1 MESILLAWFDHTSSS
16 GLFLIFPSLAFVIGV
31 FLLLAGESKGTRI
44 PAMLFFGYIV
54 VHITAMVGRS
64 HVHEWIADNGQVGQ
78 LVIASIQA
86 TGNLINEEPEQEWVG
101 NVKLANGELIDWSAP
116 THSLRTWPSSD
127 HFFPKTNQ
135 VYPVRYRAARPSLVV
150 VPLPNAAEID
160 RCAKL
165 GPKVRDLQARIM
177 LLEGEAK
184 VAATA
189 ERDALIA
196 QITDCSKN
204 L

>member
-1 MESILLAWFDHTSSS
+1 MESMPLAWFDHTSSS

-31 FLLLAGESKGTRI
+31 LLLMAGKSKTTRI
-44 PAMLFFGYIV
+44 LAMLFFGYIL
-54 VHITAMVGRS
+54 VHVAAMVGRS
-64 HVHEWIADNGQVGQ
+64 HVHEWIA
-78 LVIASIQA
+78 
-86 TGNLINEEPEQEWVG
+86 GNLINDEPEQEWVG

-116 THSLRTWPSSD
+116 THSLRTWPNAD

-135 VYPVRYRAARPSLVV
+135 LYPVRYRAARPSLVV
-150 VPLPNAAEID
+150 ALLPNAAEID
-160 RCAKL
+160 RCAKI

-196 QITDCSKN
+196 QMTDCRKN